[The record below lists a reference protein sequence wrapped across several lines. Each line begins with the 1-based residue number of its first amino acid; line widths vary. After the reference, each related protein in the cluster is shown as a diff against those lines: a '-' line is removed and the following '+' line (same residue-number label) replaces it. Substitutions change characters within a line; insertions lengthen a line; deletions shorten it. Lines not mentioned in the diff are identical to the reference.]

1 MLCSL
6 GAYVELCYGR
16 NNPSAGI
23 DTFSIP
29 FVVLTMGEAE
39 NGAGEERDKCEDVCE
54 MHVACEVWW

>member
-1 MLCSL
+1 M
-6 GAYVELCYGR
+6 ELCYGR